1 MALSSE
7 FVSLV
12 EQEIP
17 EGRQSL
23 SDSHANLE
31 KVAAYCI
38 ENFARAEN
46 KASALEETKNYTTQ
60 SLASVAYQINTL
72 AYNFLQMVEQQAHQL
87 AEMESQVNYISQ
99 MVMVHKEKVARRE
112 IGVLTTNKTTARQ
125 YKILAPANTE
135 KPIKYVRKPIDFTS
149 LDDVGHGIRSSSS
162 STPRSRRSTSSVG
175 MPPPPAHQQ
184 PPTSAGP
191 APTTKPPTPPQ
202 ANRSVSSLSRGSR
215 EYRTPPAVAPPQVP
229 SNYAPNYP
237 IGHPRRNDR
246 SSGYSTLPHQ
256 SAAHVAPITHN
267 GSGSPA
273 PPPQVGTVHP
283 MTHVAPQGSYTPPPP
298 PPHMQEPPQ
307 YASHSMGMPRIYAN
321 LPCVHPYYISPP
333 SPASSGVVS
342 EQEYNSR
349 SSGASSPPLPPPPT
363 SEADIPPAVPPH
375 FMEKAMDD
383 TPAPHRMP
391 GPTTPA
397 VPPHYLEKV
406 IAVYDYTADK
416 EDELTFSENAV
427 IYVLKKNDD
436 GWWEGVMNG
445 VTGLFPGNYV
455 EPLM

>member
-1 MALSSE
+1 
-7 FVSLV
+7 
-12 EQEIP
+12 
-17 EGRQSL
+17 
-23 SDSHANLE
+23 
-31 KVAAYCI
+31 
-38 ENFARAEN
+38 
-46 KASALEETKNYTTQ
+46 
-60 SLASVAYQINTL
+60 
-72 AYNFLQMVEQQAHQL
+72 
-87 AEMESQVNYISQ
+87 
-99 MVMVHKEKVARRE
+99 
-112 IGVLTTNKTTARQ
+112 
-125 YKILAPANTE
+125 
-135 KPIKYVRKPIDFTS
+135 
-149 LDDVGHGIRSSSS
+149 
-162 STPRSRRSTSSVG
+162 
-175 MPPPPAHQQ
+175 
-184 PPTSAGP
+184 
-191 APTTKPPTPPQ
+191 
-202 ANRSVSSLSRGSR
+202 
-215 EYRTPPAVAPPQVP
+215 
-229 SNYAPNYP
+229 
-237 IGHPRRNDR
+237 
-246 SSGYSTLPHQ
+246 
-256 SAAHVAPITHN
+256 
-267 GSGSPA
+267 
-273 PPPQVGTVHP
+273 

-307 YASHSMGMPRIYAN
+307 YASHSMGMPRYPTLIRPAMTLPKNLTNKSLSNKAN
-321 LPCVHPYYISPP
+321 EPVLAAPP

>member
-1 MALSSE
+1 MALSAE
-7 FVSLV
+7 FVNLV

-46 KASALEETKNYTTQ
+46 KGGALEETKNYTTQ

-72 AYNFLQMVEQQAHQL
+72 AYNFLQMVEQQANQL

-125 YKILAPANTE
+125 YKIVAPSNTE
-135 KPIKYVRKPIDFTS
+135 KPIKYVRKPIDFTA
-149 LDDVGHGIRSSSS
+149 LDDIGHGLRSSSA
-162 STPRSRRSTSSVG
+162 STPRSRRSASSVG
-175 MPPPPAHQQ
+175 VPPPPAHQQ

-237 IGHPRRNDR
+237 IGHPRRGER

-256 SAAHVAPITHN
+256 SAAHVAPMAHN
-267 GSGSPA
+267 GAGGGGGVGGGGMVA
-273 PPPQVGTVHP
+273 PPPQVGMVHP
-283 MTHVAPQGSYTPPPP
+283 MAHAPGVTQGGSYGPPPP

-307 YASHSMGMPRIYAN
+307 YAAHQINMP
-321 LPCVHPYYISPP
+321 PPP
-333 SPASSGVVS
+333 SPASSGPVS
-342 EQEYNSR
+342 EPDYTSR
-349 SSGASSPPLPPPPT
+349 SSGASSPPLPPPPP
-363 SEADIPPAVPPH
+363 SEVEAPPAVPPH
-375 FMEKAMDD
+375 FMEKVVDD
-383 TPAPHRMP
+383 
-391 GPTTPA
+391 GPRRLGPQPPA
-397 VPPHYLEKV
+397 VPPHYIEKV

-416 EDELTFSENAV
+416 DDELTFSENAV

-436 GWWEGVMNG
+436 GWWEGVMDG
-445 VTGLFPGNYV
+445 MTGLFPGNYV